1 MAIYRL
7 SNGLVMKTTRGRMR
21 APKAG
26 TKQNLPVRSI
36 SDEVL
41 WSAMR
46 PRIAFARRNAAACA
60 VLSGDRPRE
69 REQRTTNNPPSLL
82 TSILSP
88 WKGEADDKAM
98 RFRVATQSDLGRL
111 ASSEEERRRVRSCR
125 QRASRLVSG
134 MIARSLFVIVK
145 RAGRM
150 PARRTAR
157 MAVLLACIAP
167 VSISGA
173 AKNRSAMQLPGYRAV
188 SVHYGPMN
196 KMIMSV
202 RINGQPAN
210 LLVDTGSN
218 QLILDAEAAELFGVR
233 PSQRAQAL
241 PRQTFQAFRY
251 IRYTQIGG
259 ELLPVGFAQN
269 ISAGG
274 MNFGGS
280 LVTLRSSNHS
290 GNSAGAGHVD
300 GVLGL
305 DLLLRHKA
313 LINCRTKLVF
323 FKVDQGRRISLGS
336 VAASEKFT
344 RVPIQREE
352 NGALTVR
359 CSIRGQPTRLLVD
372 TGAFVTILH
381 ESFAT
386 SLGLDA
392 EPTRISAQFG
402 RGASKRIR
410 AARLN
415 DFNIGLFKV
424 PPEKFGVA
432 PLPQFALQQGSSKIA
447 GILGMDTLYICHAII
462 DLDGMNLFLK

>member
-1 MAIYRL
+1 MGIYRL
-7 SNGLVMKTTRGRMR
+7 SNGLVSGAR
-21 APKAG
+21 ASC
-26 TKQNLPVRSI
+26 L
-36 SDEVL
+36 L
-41 WSAMR
+41 SAKGAPSSLAWGNR
-46 PRIAFARRNAAACA
+46 PRQSIAAATSA
-60 VLSGDRPRE
+60 EGALRRIDHPPHVASESRF
-69 REQRTTNNPPSLL
+69 QRCRIPHFANP
-82 TSILSP
+82 
-88 WKGEADDKAM
+88 EALPQA
-98 RFRVATQSDLGRL
+98 ANESAPL
-111 ASSEEERRRVRSCR
+111 AQQIFTGTRRV
-125 QRASRLVSG
+125 L
-134 MIARSLFVIVK
+134 ITL
-145 RAGRM
+145 
-150 PARRTAR
+150 
-157 MAVLLACIAP
+157 VLLVLVP

-202 RINGQPAN
+202 HINGQPGD

-241 PRQTFQAFRY
+241 PRQTVMGFRY
-251 IRYTQIGG
+251 IRYTQING
-259 ELLPVGFAQN
+259 ELLPVGFVQN
-269 ISAGG
+269 MSAGR

-280 LVTLRSSNHS
+280 LVTLRNSNHS
-290 GNSAGAGHVD
+290 GNGTGASHVD

-313 LINCRTKLVF
+313 LINCRTKFVF
-323 FKVDQGRRISLGS
+323 FKVDQDRRINLSS
-336 VAASEKFT
+336 VAASERFT

-352 NGALTVR
+352 NGALTVP

-386 SLGLDA
+386 SLGLDP
-392 EPTRISAQFG
+392 EPTRISAQFT

-410 AARLN
+410 AAKID
-415 DFNIGLFKV
+415 DFNIGAFKV